1 MRLVHMWINGRRTL
15 AGLAAGTCLA
25 LVSGCSHAVTEPSDT
40 TSQPAAGAPLVFRA
54 LPLDESE
61 IRFIVPLGNLNPP
74 GHTFPSDHIYFYNR
88 IPNTPFT
95 GAVPVYA
102 PGDGRVQFILPSGV
116 EAQVGVRTGSFI
128 YYLAHVV
135 LDPAI
140 QVGVALTAGQRIG
153 VTGSVAYGIDLGVIN
168 EQKTVFF
175 VNPLRFPGTSV
186 HGDAPL
192 PYYDEPL
199 RSRLYARVQAVG
211 SNLDGRFAFDEAGR
225 LVGDWFL
232 EGTPEGESAVASAW
246 PRHLAFVYDNYDPSR
261 LRVAIGGTLPLVG
274 AFAVAS
280 NGPDPRDITPGS
292 GKVVYRLLQAGG
304 AGDAP
309 GVQRG
314 VLAVQMLDAST
325 ISVDVNPSQTATD
338 LDLGTGARRYVR

>member
-1 MRLVHMWINGRRTL
+1 MPARVTRLRRLRTITL
-15 AGLAAGTCLA
+15 PAAIGVLALAAA
-25 LVSGCSHAVTEPSDT
+25 CSHGVTEPSDT
-40 TSQPAAGAPLVFRA
+40 TNQPDAGAPLVFRA
-54 LPLDESE
+54 SPLDESE

-102 PGDGRVQFILPSGV
+102 PGDGRVQFILVSGA
-116 EAQVGVRTGSFI
+116 ESQIGVRAGTSI

-135 LDPAI
+135 LDPSI
-140 QVGVALTAGQRIG
+140 QQGAMLTAGQRIG
-153 VTGSVAYGIDLGVIN
+153 VTGSVAYGIDLGVMN
-168 EQKTVFF
+168 EQKTVYF
-175 VNPLRFPGTSV
+175 VNPLRFPGTSL

-192 PYYDEPL
+192 PYFEEPL
-199 RSRLYARVQAVG
+199 RSRMYGRVQAVS
-211 SNLDGRFAFDEAGR
+211 SNLDGRFAYDEPGR

-232 EGTPEGESAVASAW
+232 DGTPVGESAVASAW

-325 ISVDVNPSQTATD
+325 ISVDVNPSATATD
-338 LDLGTGARRYVR
+338 VDLGPTARRYVR